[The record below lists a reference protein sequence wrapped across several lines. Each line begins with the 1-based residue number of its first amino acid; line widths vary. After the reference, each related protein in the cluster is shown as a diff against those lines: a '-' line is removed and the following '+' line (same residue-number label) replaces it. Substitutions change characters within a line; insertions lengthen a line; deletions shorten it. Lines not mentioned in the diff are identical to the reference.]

1 MGVEHF
7 SSTLPFF
14 RSSQNHSN
22 AKNMPPFQVTMP
34 VGMAKKGSMT
44 RSLHAFILPSCLCL
58 MICLLIAS
66 PASSAQV
73 TLAWDANQEADLAG
87 YRVYLNSGSPGPP
100 YDLYRS
106 AVLSSFKEP
115 NHPQLRVGSLK
126 AGYYCFAVT
135 AFDSEG
141 NESDFSRPA
150 CAEIYGSVG
159 PGVML
164 LLPEE

>member
-1 MGVEHF
+1 MWVEHF
-7 SSTLPFF
+7 STTLPCF

-22 AKNMPPFQVTMP
+22 AKNISPLQTRMPG
-34 VGMAKKGSMT
+34 GMAIKGAKK
-44 RSLHAFILPSCLCL
+44 RSARAFILPPCLCL
-58 MICLLIAS
+58 LICLLIAS
-66 PASSAQV
+66 PARSAQV

-87 YRVYLNSGSPGPP
+87 YRVYLNSGTPRPP
-100 YDLYRS
+100 YDLYR
-106 AVLSSFKEP
+106 AVTLSNLRDP
-115 NHPQLRVGSLK
+115 NHPQLRVGGLK
-126 AGYYCFAVT
+126 PGYYCFAVT

-141 NESDFSRPA
+141 NESDFSRAA

>member
-1 MGVEHF
+1 MFVEH
-7 SSTLPFF
+7 SSATLPCF

-22 AKNMPPFQVTMP
+22 AKNMPPFQARVP
-34 VGMAKKGSMT
+34 VGMAQKGAKK
-44 RSLHAFILPSCLCL
+44 RLPRAFILPPCLCL
-58 MICLLIAS
+58 LICLLIAS

-100 YDLYRS
+100 YDLYR
-106 AVLSSFKEP
+106 AVALSNLRDP

-126 AGYYCFAVT
+126 PGYYCFSLT

-159 PGVML
+159 AGVML